1 MRCVAGLLGSPKR
14 NKITF
19 IFITHKPLWHIV
31 SLANLN
37 SFWLAQPK
45 AEEDNYN
52 KKGALVI

>member
-1 MRCVAGLLGSPKR
+1 MWCVAGLLASPKR
-14 NKITF
+14 NGITF
-19 IFITHKPLWHIV
+19 IFITHKPLWHIT

-52 KKGALVI
+52 KKGP